1 MDDSEQ
7 VIVRALAAAAEM
19 ARRTHELDLEG
30 QPYASVAWLYA
41 AREAREAFEQAI
53 GELDAVAGA

>member
-7 VIVRALAAAAEM
+7 VIVVRALAAAAEM

-30 QPYASVAWLYA
+30 QPFASVAMLYS
-41 AREAREAFEQAI
+41 AREAFEQAI